1 MNHGEL
7 FVLAIIVVAIGGG
20 IVRRYMMLQ
29 AARPLENREWQS
41 RVDALERRVQTLEQI
56 VTDKGYDLKR
66 EFEKL

>member
-1 MNHGEL
+1 MNHGEV
-7 FVLAIIVVAIGGG
+7 FVLAIIVVVLVGS
-20 IVRRYMMLQ
+20 IVRRYMTLK
-29 AARPLENREWQS
+29 AVRPPENPEWQS